1 MFNYGSSPLGGAPIP
16 FSFRA
21 GEDPFTSAYESME
34 DEARKRRMGEMM
46 RLAGYN
52 SMQYSTGADGGGF
65 GMLGGRPQSGNSLF
79 GVNPLFNNAGSFVP
93 SSQPMFNPR
102 SMFGGGGFTNWST
115 PAFPAMRG

>member
-1 MFNYGSSPLGGAPIP
+1 MFNYGSSPLGGVPIP

-21 GEDPFTSAYESME
+21 GEDPLTSAYESME

-46 RLAGYN
+46 RLAGYRN
-52 SMQYSTGADGGGF
+52 LQYSMGPSGGF

-93 SSQPMFNPR
+93 NTQPMFNSR
-102 SMFGGGGFTNWST
+102 SMFGGGGFTNWSV
-115 PAFPAMRG
+115 PSFPSISR